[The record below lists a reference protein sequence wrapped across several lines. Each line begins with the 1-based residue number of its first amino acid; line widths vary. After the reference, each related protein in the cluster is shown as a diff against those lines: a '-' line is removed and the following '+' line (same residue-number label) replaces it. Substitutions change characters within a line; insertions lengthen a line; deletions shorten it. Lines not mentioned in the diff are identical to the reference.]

1 MFFCQY
7 LELSSKTV
15 FNKKNTEITESV
27 RRIFR
32 NEYNKGLY
40 ADGII
45 FGEVVKYEGDP
56 RSNANPFV
64 ISSVISISKNV

>member
-15 FNKKNTEITESV
+15 FNKKLRKLPSQYGEFSV
-27 RRIFR
+27 MS
-32 NEYNKGLY
+32 LY

-64 ISSVISISKNV
+64 ISSMISISKNV